1 MAQSLLS
8 WRRDLTVNYQLYLLV
23 LLPVAYIFVFMYIP
37 MYGTQIAFRE
47 FMAIPG
53 DLGEATGSASST
65 SRSSST
71 RPTSCAWCA
80 TRWRSAS
87 TPLIAGF
94 PFPILLA
101 LALNSSL
108 NRRFKKTV
116 QMVTYAPYFIST
128 VVMVGMLFQ
137 FLSPR
142 IGFVNDI
149 LALLGFERVMFLSE
163 PALFSSR
170 VRVVRGLA
178 AHRLEPRSSTWRRS
192 RPWTRNCTRRRSS
205 DGANRLR
212 RILHIDIPSILP
224 TIVVLLIIQ
233 CGQIM
238 TLGFEKVY
246 LMQVPLNLARSEII
260 ATYVYKVGLV
270 SSIPNYSYGAAI
282 GLFNAVDQPAPG
294 PWRSTGCPRPPPG
307 RVSGRR
313 MAKPSITVST
323 RRPGVLFGQQR
334 LPGAGGGGGPVP
346 ADLRGQLL
354 VQLHRRRDLRPRVA
368 VAGGS
373 VAARL
378 RGGVHR
384 TKGSCAATT
393 THSSTWWSAPP

>member
-1 MAQSLLS
+1 MNLTSAPAGASLISTTVSDQRAALDAPKHHPMAQSLLA

-47 FMAIPG
+47 FMAIQG
-53 DLGEATGSASST
+53 IWGSDWVGLKYFQKFFDSPYFVRVVRNTLEISLYT
-65 SRSSST
+65 
-71 RPTSCAWCA
+71 
-80 TRWRSAS
+80 
-87 TPLIAGF
+87 LIAGF

-163 PALFSSR
+163 PALFSS
-170 VRVVRGLA
+170 VYVWSGVWQLTGWNSIIYLA
-178 AHRLEPRSSTWRRS
+178 AFSTVD
-192 RPWTRNCTRRRSS
+192 PELHEAAIV

-282 GLFNAVDQPAPG
+282 GLFNAV
-294 PWRSTGCPRPPPG
+294 
-307 RVSGRR
+307 
-313 MAKPSITVST
+313 INL
-323 RRPGVLFGQQR
+323 VLVLAVNR
-334 LPGAGGGGGPVP
+334 L
-346 ADLRGQLL
+346 
-354 VQLHRRRDLRPRVA
+354 
-368 VAGGS
+368 S
-373 VAARL
+373 
-378 RGGVHR
+378 
-384 TKGSCAATT
+384 KTT
-393 THSSTWWSAPP
+393 TGQSLW